1 MKRTLI
7 IILTLTLVT
16 VFSIQ
21 LTGCSGES
29 NKEYVK
35 EAHIERIFFE
45 TDKFVGKYVK
55 IGGQVMEVKKD
66 GEEVSVTC
74 FMNPEE
80 GRGIFI
86 AHMKT
91 DEKFAEMDYI
101 KVEGKIE
108 GTESSESE
116 SSPVNIVADK
126 IEKSTYQD
134 VIDPALETKKVD
146 ITKNQHDI
154 KFTLS
159 KVEYA
164 KKETRIYVKVKNDSK
179 YDVEVYSGHAVII
192 QGGKEIIPEIN
203 YASDYPDIQDVPAGT
218 TKKGI
223 ISYKPLDS
231 KKGAKLKVGVFSDVD
246 SLDMILKE
254 FEVEF

>member
-7 IILTLTLVT
+7 LILTITLVT
-16 VFSIQ
+16 VFSIH
-21 LTGCSGES
+21 LTGCSEES
-29 NKEYVK
+29 DKEYVK
-35 EAHIERIFFE
+35 EADIERIFFE

-55 IGGQVMEVKKD
+55 IGGQVVKVNKD
-66 GEEVSVTC
+66 GEEVSLAC

-91 DEKFAEMDYI
+91 DKKFAEMDYI

-108 GTESSESE
+108 GAEVSESE
-116 SSPVNIVADK
+116 SSPVNIAADK
-126 IEKSTYQD
+126 IEKSSYQD
-134 VIDPALETKKVD
+134 VMDPALETKKVD

-154 KFTLS
+154 RFTLS

-164 KKETRIYVKVKNDSK
+164 KKETRVYVKVKNDSK
-179 YDVEVYSGHAVII
+179 YDVEVYSDLAVII
-192 QGGKEIIPEIN
+192 QDGKEIIPEIN
-203 YASDYPDIQDVPAGT
+203 YASDYPNIQDVPAGE

-223 ISYKPLDS
+223 ISYKPLDPE
-231 KKGAKLKVGVFSDVD
+231 KDAKLIVGVFSDVD
-246 SLDMILKE
+246 SLDLLLKE